1 MRGKR
6 PLRVRQRHVRSQR
19 KTLFVWK
26 GFRARPLFVTKG
38 WTPMTVRFAVK
49 PKRCKHLS
57 FNSRQRNA
65 LWSMYAM
72 RGWSGV
78 EENEEK
84 RWGRVG
90 ATSTR
95 AARMP
100 RAAHLARCAPA
111 HAARAAQPA
120 HLARFAHLSHLAHS
134 RGPST
139 DQIERAAQPIRRICA
154 LRYLP
159 DLGLIQSRSDRSSE
173 SPNCLSGRPRAG
185 APAPWRGRQP
195 WPWAP
200 RPRLLQGRAQ
210 TLQMPSERTVN
221 VQ

>member
-1 MRGKR
+1 LHGTPITFRSRCGRQNKPNKSGATRRDDKARRPTTRGSTEAMRGKR

-26 GFRARPLFVTKG
+26 GFRARPLFVTRG

-65 LWSMYAM
+65 LWSMHAM

-100 RAAHLARCAPA
+100 RAAHLA
-111 HAARAAQPA
+111 
-120 HLARFAHLSHLAHS
+120 HLARVAHLRTRRAQRNPRTWRALHTCRTWRTVAGPALTRS
-134 RGPST
+134 R
-139 DQIERAAQPIRRICA
+139 A
-154 LRYLP
+154 LRNP
-159 DLGLIQSRSDRSSE
+159 SDGSAR
-173 SPNCLSGRPRAG
+173 CATFQISG
-185 APAPWRGRQP
+185 
-195 WPWAP
+195 
-200 RPRLLQGRAQ
+200 
-210 TLQMPSERTVN
+210 
-221 VQ
+221 